1 MELSIDPEFKKWIM
15 PLRDDE
21 FRGLEENIMQYGCT
35 QPLDTWKGILIDGH
49 NRYKICQEHGIY
61 FEIHEMEFDSRDD
74 AKNYMIRNQLARRNV
89 TPEQRDYL
97 MGKLYSEQKQ
107 NSFENLNRDRS
118 AMPQSEAPRKSEQ
131 IGEQFNVNHAT
142 VERAEKYANAVD
154 VIADNCGHDIRDKI
168 LSRSID
174 VTKKDVIRL
183 ASMSH
188 REQQAAIS
196 KIRTG
201 MKGKHAIDRIFES
214 SEPEEKHI
222 INIEEDTIEIPC
234 CNPRCENTMR
244 ITPVQF
250 REFFGVYPEKYG
262 HISIPYC
269 SRTCRDIMF
278 SRLANGIKCE

>member
-1 MELSIDPEFKKWIM
+1 MELLIDPEFKKWIM

-21 FRGLEENIMQYGCT
+21 YLGLEENIMMYGCT

-49 NRYKICQEHGIY
+49 NRYKICKEHSIF
-61 FEIHEMEFDSRDD
+61 FEIHEMEFSSRDD

-107 NSFENLNRDRS
+107 NSSENLNRNQS
-118 AMPQSEAPRKSEQ
+118 SMPQSEAPRKSEQ

-154 VIADNCGHDIRDKI
+154 AIADNCGHDIRDKI

-174 VTKKDVIRL
+174 VSKKDVIRL
-183 ASMSH
+183 ANMPSN
-188 REQQAAIS
+188 EQHAAIS
-196 KIRTG
+196 KMRKG
-201 MKGKHAIDRIFES
+201 MKGKHAIDSVFCDSE
-214 SEPEEKHI
+214 SEPEREIDIEK
-222 INIEEDTIEIPC
+222 DTIEIPC
-234 CNPRCENTMR
+234 CNPRCEKTMR
-244 ITPVQF
+244 ITPIQF

>member
-1 MELSIDPEFKKWIM
+1 MELLIDPEFKKWIM

-21 FRGLEENIMQYGCT
+21 YIGLEENIMQYGCT
-35 QPLDTWKGILIDGH
+35 QPLDVWNGILIDGH
-49 NRYKICQEHGIY
+49 NRYKICQEHGIH
-61 FEIHEMEFDSRDD
+61 FEIHEMKFDSRDD

-97 MGKLYSEQKQ
+97 MGKLYAEQKQ
-107 NSFENLNRDRS
+107 PVFGDKT
-118 AMPQSEAPRKSEQ
+118 QSDVIRQNVGWSKSEQ
-131 IGEQFNVNHAT
+131 IGEQYNLSART
-142 VERAEKYANAVD
+142 VERAEQYALAVD
-154 VIADNCGHDIRDKI
+154 ALAENCGHDIRDKI

-183 ASMSH
+183 ASMTH
-188 REQQAAIS
+188 QEQQAAIS

-278 SRLANGIKCE
+278 SRLANGIKC

>member
-21 FRGLEENIMQYGCT
+21 FRGLEENILMYGCT

-49 NRYKICQEHGIY
+49 NRYKICKEHGIY

-74 AKNYMIRNQLARRNV
+74 AKNYMIKNQLARRNV

-107 NSFENLNRDRS
+107 NSSENLNRNQS
-118 AMPQSEAPRKSEQ
+118 PMPQSEAPRKSEQ

-154 VIADNCGHDIRDKI
+154 VIAENCGHDIRDKI

-188 REQQAAIS
+188 QEQQAAIS
-196 KIRTG
+196 KMRSG
-201 MKGKHAIDRIFES
+201 MKGKHAIDRIFGD
-214 SEPEEKHI
+214 SEPEQKHVIDIEK
-222 INIEEDTIEIPC
+222 DTIEIPC
-234 CNPRCENTMR
+234 CNPRCEKTMR

-278 SRLANGIKCE
+278 SRLANGIKC

>member
-1 MELSIDPEFKKWIM
+1 MELLIDPEFKKWIM

-21 FRGLEENIMQYGCT
+21 YEGLESNIMQYGCT
-35 QPLDTWKGILIDGH
+35 QPLDTWNGILIDGH
-49 NRYKICQEHGIY
+49 NRYKICKEHGIY

-107 NSFENLNRDRS
+107 PVFGDKT
-118 AMPQSEAPRKSEQ
+118 QSDVIRQNVGWSKSEQ
-131 IGEQFNVNHAT
+131 IGEQYNLNART
-142 VERAEKYANAVD
+142 VERAEQYALAVD
-154 VIADNCGHDIRDKI
+154 ALAENCGHDIRDKI
-168 LSRSID
+168 LSRSVD

-188 REQQAAIS
+188 QEQQAAIS

-278 SRLANGIKCE
+278 SRLANGIKC